1 MYLSFKNLKI
11 RSKKGQQQS
20 QNQRQST
27 NKNFSGWNRR
37 QFVQLMQLQDKLQK
51 TVQMTYL
58 EAPKQ
63 QRR

>member
-37 QFVQLMQLQDKLQK
+37 QFAQLMQLQDKLQK